1 MKKLLMLS
9 LVLLTPAFTMTQDTK
24 NQKPAAAVPEKSEKS
39 TPGAKETP
47 VPATPQKQAEQK
59 KPAEKPVTLEPKA
72 VAVKPV
78 ATKEVTAKTAQPA
91 QTAVTAAFYQK
102 AADIQ
107 KKVHDFALEAE
118 KFAKQFPDETEK
130 VLEQL
135 GIIMGISIA
144 GLEEISGEKL
154 IDFEAL
160 EAEAE
165 AAAKKEQEAKK
176 PAQAKK

>member
-24 NQKPAAAVPEKSEKS
+24 NQKSAAAVPAKSEKS
-39 TPGAKETP
+39 TPGAQETP
-47 VPATPQKQAEQK
+47 VPATPQKQVESKSVQK
-59 KPAEKPVTLEPKA
+59 PITPEPKA
-72 VAVKPV
+72 VTVKPV
-78 ATKEVTAKTAQPA
+78 ETKEIAAKTAQPA

-107 KKVHDFALEAE
+107 KNVHDFALEAE
-118 KFAKQFPDETEK
+118 KFAKQSPGETEK

-144 GLEEISGEKL
+144 GLEAISGEKL

-165 AAAKKEQEAKK
+165 AAAKKEQEVKK